1 MILREKKIKKTLKF
15 HLKLMRK
22 YIRYLLKYSFVK
34 QLKKNNSSPTAMYTS
49 TIRSWPTLVFFYI
62 KKRPKCFAKVSKNK
76 SDCLYE
82 YKLIA
87 SWLCLRFSSTTP
99 APKAMKTQTLDR
111 HFLGH
116 DYLLKCH
123 LLSDLCKYYFQ

>member
-1 MILREKKIKKTLKF
+1 MILRKIKYKKTLKF

-22 YIRYLLKYSFVK
+22 YIRYLLKYSFIK
-34 QLKKNNSSPTAMYTS
+34 QFKKKITMYIS

-99 APKAMKTQTLDR
+99 APKAMKT
-111 HFLGH
+111 
-116 DYLLKCH
+116 
-123 LLSDLCKYYFQ
+123 